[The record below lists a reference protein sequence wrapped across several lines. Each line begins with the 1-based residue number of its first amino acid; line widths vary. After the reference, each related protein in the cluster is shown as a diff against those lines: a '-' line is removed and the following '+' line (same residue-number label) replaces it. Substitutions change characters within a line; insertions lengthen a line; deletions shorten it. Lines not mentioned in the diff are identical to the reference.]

1 MAILAG
7 IMIALGATTYL
18 TVGGLAGALMF
29 AVGLMAVLAFELKLF
44 TGKAGMLADGTIG
57 GKELAAIWGG
67 NLIGCGIAGCIV
79 EMTPVF
85 ERIRDAATAI
95 TQTRIDNLWYENI
108 FLGVLCGILMYIAV
122 NGYKA
127 TKNILYAVMPVGAFI
142 LIGANHCVADM
153 YYWIVG
159 STNIEMIGAGALAL
173 LCTTIGNIIG
183 CNVIPAIKRIDY
195 LSSSS

>member
-18 TVGGLAGALMF
+18 SVGGLAGALLF
-29 AVGLMAVLAFELKLF
+29 AVGLMGVLAFEFKLF
-44 TGKAGMLADGTIG
+44 TGKAGLLADRNIG
-57 GKELAAIWGG
+57 VLELAKIWGG
-67 NLIGCGIAGCIV
+67 NLLGCAITGCIV
-79 EMTPVF
+79 ENTPVF
-85 ERIRDAATAI
+85 EKIRDAATAI
-95 TQTRIDNLWYENI
+95 TQTRIDNMWYENI
-108 FLGVLCGILMYIAV
+108 FLGVLCGILMYVAV
-122 NGYKA
+122 NGYKL
-127 TKNILYAVMPVGAFI
+127 TKNIAYAIVPVGAFI

-173 LCTTIGNIIG
+173 LCTTAGNIIG